1 MPKIIKLNKLN
12 FAFILLNLLLIAIL
26 TTSLN
31 LGIILTRA
39 LKVYLLSLYKNDI
52 RSYIR
57 INIIL
62 TKKKYK
68 KKGLVG
74 CNSYLYKVVK
84 ILKALK

>member
-1 MPKIIKLNKLN
+1 LPKIIRLNKLN
-12 FAFILLNLLLIAIL
+12 SALILLDLFLIAML
-26 TTSLN
+26 ATSLN

-62 TKKKYK
+62 TNLKSI
-68 KKGLVG
+68 KKGG
-74 CNSYLYKVVK
+74 AY
-84 ILKALK
+84 